1 MDVNRLS
8 VDGKQW
14 QCIRAKSTEP
24 VTREEVKLLDRC
36 YSDKAPMTS
45 QPAGKGTCLAF
56 AVSHKNRWERKA
68 EP

>member
-1 MDVNRLS
+1 MLTGYRSMVNNGNVS
-8 VDGKQW
+8 VP
-14 QCIRAKSTEP
+14 RARSLLP
-24 VTREEVKLLDRC
+24 REEVKLLDRC